1 MFKKLKQIPY
11 KPERNVFLRAKY
23 VSNRILE
30 LPNGVKVQ
38 ANIEGKINDE
48 VDIFLTV
55 MPNSSLNIFPIAIV
69 LGNRTERTESRYY
82 LYENSR
88 FFGNATGILK
98 TGLNDHTQKL
108 NITGQKLNVT
118 GEPKINCSAVEIPN
132 GVRTDF
138 TFQDPELNIM
148 TSFKQYS
155 SRIYLNGL
163 RQGLNSDYVEI
174 FEIGKIMF
182 FVPPSVDD
190 IIYGDFNI
198 AWEK

>member
-38 ANIEGKINDE
+38 ANIEGKVNDE
-48 VDIFLTV
+48 VDIFLSV

-88 FFGNATGILK
+88 FFGNATGILR

-108 NITGQKLNVT
+108 NITG
-118 GEPKINCSAVEIPN
+118 EPKINCSAVEIPD
-132 GVRTDF
+132 GKRTNF
-138 TFQDPELNIM
+138 SFQDPASNTLN
-148 TSFKQYS
+148 SFLQYS
-155 SRIYLNGL
+155 SRICKNGL
-163 RQGLNSDYVEI
+163 RQKYNVDYTEI
-174 FEIGKIMF
+174 YGSGIISFTT
-182 FVPPSVDD
+182 PPLTGD
-190 IIYGDFNI
+190 IITGDFSI
-198 AWEK
+198 GW

>member
-38 ANIEGKINDE
+38 ANIEGKVNDE
-48 VDIFLTV
+48 VDIFLSV

-88 FFGNATGILK
+88 FFGNATGILR

-108 NITGQKLNVT
+108 NITG
-118 GEPKINCSAVEIPN
+118 EPKINCSAVEAPDGI
-132 GVRTDF
+132 RTNF
-138 TFQDPELNIM
+138 TFQDPELKNL

-155 SRIYLNGL
+155 SRVYNNGV
-163 RQGLNSDYVEI
+163 RQKYSDDYTEI
-174 FEIGKIMF
+174 ASSGIIS
-182 FVPPSVDD
+182 FVIPPSIGD
-190 IIYGDFNI
+190 IIIGDFNVS
-198 AWEK
+198 WELL

>member
-48 VDIFLTV
+48 VDIFLSV

-88 FFGNATGILK
+88 FFGNATGILR

-108 NITGQKLNVT
+108 TVT
-118 GEPKINCSAVEIPN
+118 GEPKINCSAVEAPDGI
-132 GVRTDF
+132 RTKF
-138 TFQDPELNIM
+138 SFQDPELNNL

-155 SRIYLNGL
+155 SRVYNNGV
-163 RQGLNSDYVEI
+163 RQKYSDDYTEI
-174 FEIGKIMF
+174 ASSGIIS
-182 FVPPSVDD
+182 FVIPPSIGD
-190 IIYGDFNI
+190 IIIGDFNVS
-198 AWEK
+198 WELL